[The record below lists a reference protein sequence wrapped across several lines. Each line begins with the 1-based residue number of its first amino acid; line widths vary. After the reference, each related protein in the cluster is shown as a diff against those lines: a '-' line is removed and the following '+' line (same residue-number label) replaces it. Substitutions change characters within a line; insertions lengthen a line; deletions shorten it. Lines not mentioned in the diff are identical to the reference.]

1 MRIRPACLLFPMLIV
16 ACSILTACGGG
27 GGGSDSTST
36 GAAAPATASSA
47 PAASSPAAAAPAS
60 AATPA
65 STATPASAPE
75 TVSSPP
81 ATTVAQSTTPNVLP
95 ITVAK
100 IATGTRNML
109 QTSVTVCV
117 PGTATCQTIDNIQV
131 DTGSQGLRILAS
143 ALTPALALPAVVGA
157 SGASTASCTV
167 FGSGYTWGS
176 VRTADVR
183 LAGEV
188 AASTSIQIIA
198 DPSVPTVPANC
209 SNSGLPMLTATAL
222 RSNGILGVGPFS
234 ADCGSGCATTALPR
248 WYYSCTSGACVPI
261 KLPVAQQVT
270 NPVSNFATD
279 NNGVLIELPAVADT
293 GAPSVSG
300 TMTFGIGSQSNNQ
313 LGSAQV
319 LPGNGVTGFV
329 KTAFQGSTYATSF
342 IDSGSNGLFLPI
354 SSIPGCGLWFCPT
367 AAQSL
372 SASVTGTNG
381 ATKNVTFTIGNALT
395 LFASNNNAFGNLAG
409 PANGYVDW
417 GLPFFF
423 GRRVFTAIEA
433 QVTPAGNGP
442 YYAF

>member
-1 MRIRPACLLFPMLIV
+1 
-16 ACSILTACGGG
+16 
-27 GGGSDSTST
+27 
-36 GAAAPATASSA
+36 
-47 PAASSPAAAAPAS
+47 
-60 AATPA
+60 
-65 STATPASAPE
+65 
-75 TVSSPP
+75 
-81 ATTVAQSTTPNVLP
+81 
-95 ITVAK
+95 
-100 IATGTRNML
+100 ML
-109 QTSVTVCV
+109 QTSVTICV

-143 ALTPALALPAVVGA
+143 ALTSALALPAVVGS
-157 SGASTASCTV
+157 SGTPTASCTA

-176 VRTADVR
+176 VRSADVR

-198 DPSVPTVPANC
+198 DPSVPTVPINC

-222 RSNGILGVGPFS
+222 RSNGILGVGPFA
-234 ADCGSGCATTALPR
+234 ADCGSGCATTALPG
-248 WYYSCTSGACVPI
+248 WYYSCTSGACVSA

-293 GAPSVSG
+293 GAPSASG

-313 LGSAQV
+313 LDSAQV
-319 LPGNGVTGFV
+319 LPGNTITGFV
-329 KTAFQGSTYATSF
+329 KTSFQGSTYAMSF
-342 IDSGSNGLFLPI
+342 IDSGSNGLFFPL
-354 SSIPGCGLWFCPT
+354 SSIPGCGVWFCPT

-372 SASVTGTNG
+372 TASIAGTTGVTTSVTF
-381 ATKNVTFTIGNALT
+381 AIGNALS
-395 LFASNNNAFGNLAG
+395 LFAGGNNALNNLAG
-409 PANGYVDW
+409 PANGYFDW

-433 QVTPAGNGP
+433 RVTPAGNGP